1 MTAVD
6 SFASSVGVTSLAFQN
21 FYLAALASEGTLLSL
36 KWALN
41 ISGRAIG
48 FLETVGKI
56 SENIPATARNVFSLM
71 RLETRWNC
79 QGDY

>member
-21 FYLAALASEGTLLSL
+21 FYLAALASEDTLSSL

-79 QGDY
+79 QGSY